1 MWRMRSLIR
10 PEIVILTAGLVMLA
24 LMIGATLTVQ
34 QIFER
39 TFPLAQIG
47 ERIAAQ
53 LSAADHQTQYSHG
66 SASADMQAMLNALA
80 RAKALARAL
89 RDSGATEVG
98 YIDTRTAPEVQARAA
113 LLFTQLDLWEQSTL
127 VMLPLAQ
134 GQSGNADWQTQYA
147 ALYQASLEANNQ
159 LKLAIEREVERVQRA
174 MFDYGILLT
183 AAIGVIFAALMLM
196 WMRNRRT
203 QALLN
208 QELEDKIH
216 ARTVELARERNL
228 LRTLIDN
235 VPDLIYAKDSDSK
248 FVLVNAAMAKSMGAA
263 DPSEL
268 LGKSDFDFHPLE
280 LAQEF
285 RADEIALMTQGK
297 PLLDKVEFI
306 YTPTGEQLWFSSIKV
321 PLRDAQGE
329 VIGLVGVG
337 RDITAARAQ
346 ALKLRESE
354 TQHRRIVENAHEGI
368 IVTNAEH
375 KIVFHNARAT
385 EILGYSA
392 EELIGQT
399 PLLVAMPE
407 NADAARQRLAQR
419 AAGVRSEFD
428 SLFRRK
434 GGEEGW
440 MHVIATPIRDD
451 FGSYAGTLYMF
462 TDVTARRRAEEALRE
477 SEALYRS
484 LIEAMPQCVTRKDR
498 AGRIIYGNARFFE
511 DVQASP
517 DQILGKTDFDFHPR
531 ELAEQYWQD
540 DLRVLNG
547 ETIDKVEEH
556 ERGDGKRILVR
567 VIKLPTYDEQNN
579 VNGMQVI
586 FWDVTAER
594 QAEEKLRRQ
603 KEYLDALH
611 ATTLGLIGRLKMND
625 LLQALTCRAAMLV
638 GTQHGYSYVTT
649 RGQTEM
655 EMNVGIGIFEQ
666 MIGTKARRG
675 VGVTGTVWEM
685 GQAVVIDDYQTWQ
698 GHLAKPGNDQL
709 HSIVAIPLRSGD
721 EVIGVFGVAHTE
733 AQRRFDETDV
743 EMLTRFANLAA
754 IALDNARL
762 YAAAEQEIAERQ
774 RASEQLHE
782 RQELL
787 TRVLETVADGIYIV
801 NQNGQ
806 MTYANRATENI
817 VGAPRAEI
825 ETTRYNDA
833 RWQIT
838 TVDGKPF
845 PEAEQPFVRVT
856 SSGEP
861 VYDVEQAIQ
870 RADGSRVIVSIN
882 AAPLHDADGRIIG
895 EVASMTD
902 VTARKRAEQELRR
915 QKELLQAIFDNIPV
929 MIGVFDRDGNYS
941 LVNREWETRLG
952 YALDEMNDAEIWAN
966 MYPEEQQ
973 RAAMRAL
980 MSAPTAGWRDFQTVV
995 YDGRVI
1001 DTSWTVAHLSDGM
1014 TIAFGQ
1020 DITSRKEVDRLK
1032 NEFISTVSHEL
1043 RTPLTSIRGSLGLI
1057 AGGAAGPI
1065 PDRAQNM
1072 IDIAYKNSE
1081 RLVRLINDI
1090 LDIEKIESGKMAFH
1104 FKPLEVMPLLTQVL
1118 EANRGYAEQYQVS
1131 LKITEALPGAQV
1143 NADADRLTQVLTN
1156 LISNAVK
1163 FSPRGEEV
1171 EIGVRR
1177 VARGIRYSV
1186 RDFGPGIPREF
1197 QSRIFQKFAQ
1207 ADSSTTRQKG
1217 GTGLGLSIAK
1227 AIVEKHGGVMG
1238 FDTILGVGTT
1248 FYFEIPE
1255 WQEPVSPSSTV
1266 NGAKPRILICE
1277 DNPDV
1282 ARLLSAMLEQSDLET
1297 DVAYTAAQAKTLLAQ
1312 HRYAAL
1318 TLDLKLP
1325 DQDGVSLI
1333 RELRAAEATCAL
1345 PIVVVAADAE
1355 QGRQELN
1362 GDALCV
1368 INWLQKPIDRT
1379 QLVRTVTHAVRRSAK
1394 TKPHILHVE
1403 DDADVLQV
1411 VQAILQETALVS
1423 SARDLAHAR
1432 EMLVTETFDLV
1443 LLDPTLP
1450 DGSGIDL
1457 LPLLR
1462 SQRGRIPV
1470 VLFSARDSEPQLQSQ
1485 VNAALVKSR
1494 TSNQELIETI
1504 TQLIF
1509 DSQSASAGAR
1519 E

>member
-1 MWRMRSLIR
+1 MRKMRSLIR
-10 PEIVILTAGLVMLA
+10 PEIAILTAGLIMIG

-34 QIFER
+34 YVFER
-39 TFPLAQIG
+39 VPPLALGG

-53 LSAADHQTQYSHG
+53 LLVADHQIQHSREPI
-66 SASADMQAMLNALA
+66 SADIQEALDALA
-80 RAKALARAL
+80 RAKTLARAL
-89 RDSGATEVG
+89 RDGGATEVG
-98 YIDTRTAPEVQARAA
+98 YIDTRAAPAVQARAA
-113 LLFTQLDLWEQSTL
+113 ALFMQLDLWEQS
-127 VMLPLAQ
+127 VRAML
-134 GQSGNADWQTQYA
+134 QSAPAPSANPDWQAQYA
-147 ALYQASLEANNQ
+147 TMYDASFEANNQ
-159 LKLAIEREVERVQRA
+159 LRLAVAQEVQNAQRA
-174 MFDYGILLT
+174 LLDYDILLT
-183 AAIGVIFAALMLM
+183 AAIGVIFAALLLL
-196 WMRNRRT
+196 WIRNRRT
-203 QALLN
+203 QELLN
-208 QELEDKIH
+208 QELEEKIR
-216 ARTVELARERNL
+216 ARTAELARERNL

-235 VPDLIYAKDSDSK
+235 VPDFIYAKDRDSK
-248 FVLVNAAMAKSMGAA
+248 FVLVNAAIAKSMGAS

-268 LGKSDFDFHPLE
+268 LGKSDFDFHPPE

-285 RADEIALMTQGK
+285 RADEVALMTQGK
-297 PLLDKVEFI
+297 PLLDKVETI
-306 YTPTGEQLWFSSIKV
+306 YTPSGERLWISSIKV
-321 PLRDAQGE
+321 PLRNEQGE
-329 VIGLVGVG
+329 IIGLVGIG

-354 TQHRRIVENAHEGI
+354 AQYRRIVENAHEGI

-392 EELIGQT
+392 EELMGQM
-399 PLLVAMPE
+399 PLLIVAPE
-407 NADAARQRLAQR
+407 DEAAARQRLAQR
-419 AAGVRSEFD
+419 EVGIRSEFD

-434 GGEEGW
+434 GGGEGW

-451 FGSYAGTLYMF
+451 FGKFAGTLYMF
-462 TDVTARRRAEEALRE
+462 TDITERRRAEEALRA

-484 LIEAMPQCVTRKDR
+484 LIEAMPQCITRKDR

-511 DVQASP
+511 DLQAAP

-531 ELAEQYWQD
+531 ELAEQYLQD
-540 DLRVLNG
+540 DLRVLHG
-547 ETIDKVEEH
+547 ETIDKIEEH

-567 VIKLPTYDEQNN
+567 VIKLPTYDEHHN

-611 ATTLGLIGRLKMND
+611 ATTLGLIGRLKVND
-625 LLQALTCRAAMLV
+625 LLQALTYRAAMLV
-638 GTQHGYSYVTT
+638 GTQHGYSYVTA

-675 VGVTGTVWEM
+675 VGVTGTVWET
-685 GQAVVIDDYQTWQ
+685 GQALVIDDYQTWQ

-709 HSIVAIPLRSGD
+709 HSIVAIPLKSGD

-733 AQRRFDETDV
+733 APRRFDETDV
-743 EMLTRFANLAA
+743 EMLTRFANLAS

-774 RASEQLHE
+774 RASEQLRE

-787 TRVLETVADGIYIV
+787 TQVLETVADGIYIV
-801 NQNGQ
+801 NRDGR

-845 PEAEQPFVRVT
+845 PEAEQPFVRVM

-861 VYDVEQAIQ
+861 VYDVEQVVR

-882 AAPLHDADGRIIG
+882 AAPLHDAEGRIIG

-929 MIGVFDRDGNYS
+929 MIGVVDADGNYS

-952 YALDEMNDAEIWAN
+952 YTLDEMNDAEVWLN
-966 MYPEEQQ
+966 MYPDASQ
-973 RAAMRAL
+973 RAAMCAL
-980 MSAPTAGWRDFQTVV
+980 MDAPTTGWRDFRTVV
-995 YDGRVI
+995 RDGHAM
-1001 DTSWTVAHLSDGM
+1001 DTSWAVARLSDGM
-1014 TIAFGQ
+1014 TIVFGQ
-1020 DITSRKEVDRLK
+1020 DITQRKEVDRLK

-1065 PDRAQNM
+1065 PDRAKSM

-1104 FKPLEVMPLLTQVL
+1104 FKPLEVMPLLFQVV

-1131 LKITEALPGAQV
+1131 LKITAALPGARV
-1143 NADADRLTQVLTN
+1143 NGDADRLTQVLTN

-1171 EIGVRR
+1171 EIAVRR
-1177 VARGIRYSV
+1177 VPQGIRVSV

-1207 ADSSTTRQKG
+1207 ADSSAMREKG

-1227 AIVEKHGGVMG
+1227 AIVEKHGGTIG
-1238 FDTILGVGTT
+1238 FETIMGVGTT

-1255 WQEPVSPSSTV
+1255 WQEPVSPSSAA

-1277 DNPDV
+1277 DHADV
-1282 ARLLSAMLEQSDLET
+1282 ARLLSVMLEQSDFAT
-1297 DVAYTAAQAKTLLAQ
+1297 DVAHTAAQAKALLAQ
-1312 HRYAAL
+1312 HSYAAL

-1333 RELRAAEATCAL
+1333 RELRAAEATRTL
-1345 PIVVVAADAE
+1345 PIVVVAADVE
-1355 QGRQELN
+1355 QGREELN

-1368 INWLQKPIDRT
+1368 VDWLQKPIDRA
-1379 QLVRTVTHAVRRSAK
+1379 QLVRTVTQATQRSTNA
-1394 TKPHILHVE
+1394 KPHILHVE

-1411 VQAILQETALVS
+1411 VQAILQETAIVS

-1432 EMLVTETFDLV
+1432 EMLAAETYDLV

-1462 SQRGRIPV
+1462 RKRGRIPV

-1504 TQLIF
+1504 TKLIF
-1509 DSQSASAGAR
+1509 DSKSESAGAR
-1519 E
+1519 V